1 MPRRRDRVP
10 FDDEFGPD
18 VPEPTA
24 RPSEPAP
31 HELAE
36 EEDEKLVPMSNVG
49 GAAPTP
55 LGLDSG
61 GNLPGPE
68 DDLSNLSE
76 PEPPEPPEVG
86 AVHVREGEGPGSE
99 RGRERGRKRSR

>member
-1 MPRRRDRVP
+1 MPRDP
-10 FDDEFGPD
+10 FDDLEPD

-24 RPSEPAP
+24 RPVARDLRERVD
-31 HELAE
+31 ED
-36 EEDEKLVPMSNVG
+36 DEKLVPLSNVG

-61 GNLPGPE
+61 GNLPGSA
-68 DDLSNLSE
+68 DDLANLSE

-86 AVHVREGEGPGSE
+86 AVHVREEDEGGAPRARTDEGSPAK
-99 RGRERGRKRSR
+99 RRE

>member
-1 MPRRRDRVP
+1 MAPRDP
-10 FDDEFGPD
+10 YDDLGPD
-18 VPEPTA
+18 EPDLTA
-24 RPSEPAP
+24 RPTERETE
-31 HELAE
+31 ELAQ
-36 EEDEKLVPMSNVG
+36 EDGEKLVPLSNVG

-86 AVHVREGEGPGSE
+86 AVHIHDEDEEPG
-99 RGRERGRKRSR
+99 GRR